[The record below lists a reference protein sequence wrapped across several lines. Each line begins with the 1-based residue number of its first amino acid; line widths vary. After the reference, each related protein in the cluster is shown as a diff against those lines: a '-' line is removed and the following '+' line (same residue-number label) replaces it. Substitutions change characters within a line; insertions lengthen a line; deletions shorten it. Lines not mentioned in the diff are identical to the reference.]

1 MTVPFVDTR
10 RLLADERAEILS
22 AFARVLDSG
31 VFVQGPEV
39 EALEAEFA
47 LQYGTPFAVAVNS
60 GTAALHLA
68 LQAHGIGAGDEVILP
83 GNTFIATAEAVT
95 LAGATPVFADIEADG
110 FNIDPDD
117 AVRRITSRT
126 KAIVA
131 VHLYGQLAQ
140 LDRLTE
146 ICSRHNLTLIEDA
159 CQAHG
164 ARADGRVAGTF
175 GAAGCLSFY
184 PTKNVGA
191 IGEGG
196 MLLTADAAI
205 AERARSLRN
214 HGQGARYE
222 HLEPGYNYR
231 MSELQAAA
239 LRVVGPQLE
248 KWNQARRRAADW
260 YRNGL
265 TGSGV
270 LPPAPDAS
278 HVYHL
283 FVVRSGQ
290 RDALQTSLSAA
301 GIQTAIH
308 YPTPVHLQ
316 KAYRAFGDGLGSLP
330 HTEAA
335 ASEILSLPMHP
346 KITRDEVDAVCA
358 AVKNSESQ

>member
-10 RLLADERAEILS
+10 RLLADDRAELLT

-39 EALEAEFA
+39 EALEEEFA
-47 LQYGTPFAVAVNS
+47 SQYGTPFAVAVNS

-68 LQAHGIGAGDEVILP
+68 LQAHNIGAGDEVILP

-95 LAGATPVFADIEADG
+95 LAGATPVFADIEPDG

-117 AVRRITSRT
+117 AARRITSRT
-126 KAIVA
+126 KAIIA
-131 VHLYGQLAQ
+131 VHLYGKLAQ
-140 LDRLTE
+140 IDRLSD
-146 ICSRHNLTLIEDA
+146 ICQRHDVTLLEDA

-164 ARADGRVAGTF
+164 ARSDGRAAGTF
-175 GAAGCLSFY
+175 GGAGCLSFY

-196 MLLTADAAI
+196 MLLTADAGV
-205 AERARSLRN
+205 AERAKSLRN
-214 HGQGARYE
+214 HGQGLRYE

-239 LRVVGPQLE
+239 LRVVGRRLDE
-248 KWNQARRRAADW
+248 WNQARRQAADW
-260 YRNGL
+260 YRAGL
-265 TGSGV
+265 TGSTV
-270 LPPAPDAS
+270 LPPAPDPS

-283 FVVRSGQ
+283 FVVRS
-290 RDALQTSLSAA
+290 RARSALQNALSAA
-301 GIQTAIH
+301 GIHTAIH

-316 KAYRAFGDGLGSLP
+316 QAYHGFGDGVGSLP
-330 HTEAA
+330 RTEAA
-335 ASEILSLPMHP
+335 VSEILSLPMHP

-358 AVKNSESQ
+358 AIRKGAAP